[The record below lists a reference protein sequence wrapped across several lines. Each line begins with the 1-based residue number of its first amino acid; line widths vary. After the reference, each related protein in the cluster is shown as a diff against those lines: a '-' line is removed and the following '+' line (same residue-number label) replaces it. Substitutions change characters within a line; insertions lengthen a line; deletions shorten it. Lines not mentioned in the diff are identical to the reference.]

1 MKNPLLAPVLLLLI
15 APGLAQTAQPKPVAA
30 LETAPGAVNL
40 YFTVRDS
47 SGALLANLPQESFQV
62 REEGRPQNIRYFS
75 SKSNAPLTLG
85 LLLETSGYMRG
96 ALLTE
101 KSTAADFIRIV
112 SPQDLAFIMSFD
124 MSADL
129 LQDLTSDVRLL
140 RNAVDKATINTGGR
154 SGGRAAIT
162 LHDAVFLA
170 ADEILR
176 KQAGRKILVILTSGM
191 DQGSKVKL
199 KEAIEAAQRAD
210 AICYVVL
217 FFHRPGSSGPDIR
230 ELAEQTGGRAFAAT
244 NPAQLTDALSHI
256 VNEMRSF
263 YRVSYIPDNPGPA
276 DSFRRIEITSHE
288 GHRVQ
293 VRKGYYPQP

>member
-1 MKNPLLAPVLLLLI
+1 MKNLLLALVLLLLV
-15 APGLAQTAQPKPVAA
+15 APCLAQTGQPKPVAEM
-30 LETAPGAVNL
+30 ETAPGAVNL

-47 SGALLANLPQESFQV
+47 SGALLANLTQESFQV
-62 REEGRPQNIRYFS
+62 REEGRPQSIRYFAAKS
-75 SKSNAPLTLG
+75 SAPLTLG

-101 KSTAADFIRIV
+101 KSTAADFIRMV
-112 SPQDLAFIMSFD
+112 SPQDLAFVMTFD

-140 RNAVDKATINTGGR
+140 RNAVDKAAINTGGR

-162 LHDAVFLA
+162 LHDAAYLA
-170 ADEILR
+170 SDEILR
-176 KQAGRKILVILTSGM
+176 KQAGRKVLVILTSGM

-199 KEAIEAAQRAD
+199 KDAIEAAQRAD
-210 AICYVVL
+210 TICYVVL
-217 FFHRPGSSGPDIR
+217 FFHRAGSSGPDIR
-230 ELAEQTGGRAFAAT
+230 ELAEQTGGRAFAAN

-263 YRVSYIPDNPGPA
+263 YRVGYISDNPGSA
-276 DSFRRIEITSHE
+276 DSFRRIEVTSRA